1 LLTGLNYPDIP
12 RASEYK
18 PNIFDAKARKIAYNQ
33 LMRADGSINLA
44 NEIVNLENDLTVI
57 FNK

>member
-1 LLTGLNYPDIP
+1 MLTGLNYPDIP
-12 RASEYK
+12 RASKYM
-18 PNIFDAKARKIAYNQ
+18 PNLTEAKARMIAYNQ

-57 FNK
+57 FNQ